1 MTSAYSSNHLPL
13 ITPDKIGD
21 YTFKGVIGEGAF
33 SVVKLVYNEKT
44 SQYFACKI
52 ISKDKLSTD
61 KRMLRFENEIRIQQQ
76 LNNPGIVK
84 IFDLMKDANNYYII
98 LEFCSGGE
106 LFQLIVD
113 KGKLTEEEAKP
124 ILDQILK
131 ALHYIHSMGIVHRDI
146 KPENIL
152 IDQAGRVKLSDF
164 GLSKI
169 LSKKTNLVK
178 TPCGSPCY
186 ASPETLSGLP
196 YNGLISDMWSTG
208 VLMYAC
214 VVGQL
219 PWTKRNQN
227 ELFKQIKTADYV
239 VPEFLSED
247 CVDLIK
253 KLMTT
258 DTTKR
263 LTAEEA
269 LAHPWFD
276 SLANTQYISLPVS
289 APDLSLKHVDAFFA
303 KYEYSYLDF
312 LNDQNLKKPTES
324 DEEIPVTKVVHR
336 LHNLEFYPPVNSPPL
351 KLPAIGH
358 SSRVGIHQ
366 RNQYAPPTPKK
377 FIRKVKSQKLAKP
390 VIVPSPHKLS
400 KVSSAN
406 KRSAIYSKC

>member
-1 MTSAYSSNHLPL
+1 MTQENHSHHHNLM
-13 ITPDKIGD
+13 TPDKIGD

-61 KRMLRFENEIRIQQQ
+61 KRMQRFENEIRIQQQ
-76 LNNPGIVK
+76 LNHPNIVK
-84 IFDLMKDANNYYII
+84 IFDLFKDEDNYYII

-113 KGKLTEEEAKP
+113 KGKLTEEETKP

-131 ALHYIHSMGIVHRDI
+131 ALKYLHANGIVHRDI

-152 IDQAGRVKLSDF
+152 IDKTGIIKLSDF

-208 VLMYAC
+208 VLLYAC

-227 ELFKQIKTADYV
+227 ELFKQIKAADYII
-239 VPEFLSED
+239 PEYITEEGQ
-247 CVDLIK
+247 DLIH

-269 LAHPWFD
+269 LEHPWFD
-276 SLANTQYISLPVS
+276 TLANVPYVSIPVP
-289 APDLSLKHVDAFFA
+289 APDLSLKHVDAFFS
-303 KYEYSYLDF
+303 EYQYSFLDF
-312 LNDQNLKKPTES
+312 LKDMKNNNES
-324 DEEIPVTKVVHR
+324 EGEIQVTTLTHR
-336 LHNLEFYPPVNSPPL
+336 LKNADLYPPL
-351 KLPAIGH
+351 KMPPLKSPAAA
-358 SSRVGIHQ
+358 
-366 RNQYAPPTPKK
+366 RNKKTNTLTRPVPTT
-377 FIRKVKSQKLAKP
+377 FIRKVKSQKLTKP
-390 VIVPSPHKLS
+390 TVIVSTKLS
-400 KVSSAN
+400 KFNSPS
-406 KRSAIYSKC
+406 KRSAVYSKC